1 MQATYVSVRVQH
13 NVDLTVTNSHV
24 PLLIAMRVSTCP
36 CYTIGGV
43 IMTDH
48 MTGGVVRMR
57 IVIVIV
63 IVRAAARCEGRLCMD
78 PD

>member
-1 MQATYVSVRVQH
+1 M
-13 NVDLTVTNSHV
+13 LILILTNSHV
-24 PLLIAMRVSTCP
+24 RAIAMRVSTCP
-36 CYTIGGV
+36 RYNIGGV

>member
-1 MQATYVSVRVQH
+1 
-13 NVDLTVTNSHV
+13 
-24 PLLIAMRVSTCP
+24 
-36 CYTIGGV
+36 
-43 IMTDH
+43 MTDH